1 MDSNIL
7 KWWVESKLKKLVE
20 FKELSNLYIDL
31 SEDILK
37 NLIFDSSIKDKQNQL
52 LFINCIE
59 NSISFLADH
68 IHTSFE
74 NQIESIN
81 HLNFKYKWVELSKLE
96 TIKNVIQK
104 ELDNDGMIEMI
115 EDSKKRILSINN
127 NNNLISSNKEN
138 DLKKFS
144 LILNKYKTFNELLRK
159 ILEEC

>member
-1 MDSNIL
+1 M
-7 KWWVESKLKKLVE
+7 ESKLKKLVE

-37 NLIFDSSIKDKQNQL
+37 NLIFDSSIEDKQRQL
-52 LFINCIE
+52 LFINCVE

-68 IHTSFE
+68 THTSFT
-74 NQIESIN
+74 NQLESIN
-81 HLNFKYKWVELSKLE
+81 HLNFKYKWVELCKLE
-96 TIKNVIQK
+96 TIENVIQK
-104 ELDNDGMIEMI
+104 ELDNDGLVEMI

-127 NNNLISSNKEN
+127 DNLISTNKEN

-144 LILNKYKTFNELLRK
+144 LILNKYKTFDELLRK

>member
-1 MDSNIL
+1 M
-7 KWWVESKLKKLVE
+7 E

-59 NSISFLADH
+59 NSISSLADH
-68 IHTSFE
+68 IHTSFS

-115 EDSKKRILSINN
+115 EDSKKRILLINN
-127 NNNLISSNKEN
+127 DNLISSNKEN

>member
-1 MDSNIL
+1 M
-7 KWWVESKLKKLVE
+7 ESKLKKLVE

-68 IHTSFE
+68 LHTSFS

-96 TIKNVIQK
+96 TIKNIIQK
-104 ELDNDGMIEMI
+104 ELDNDGIIEMI

-127 NNNLISSNKEN
+127 NNLISSN
-138 DLKKFS
+138 
-144 LILNKYKTFNELLRK
+144 
-159 ILEEC
+159 

>member
-1 MDSNIL
+1 M
-7 KWWVESKLKKLVE
+7 E

-37 NLIFDSSIKDKQNQL
+37 NLIFDLSIKDKQNQL

-59 NSISFLADH
+59 NSISSLADH
-68 IHTSFE
+68 IHTSFS

-96 TIKNVIQK
+96 TIKNIIQK

-115 EDSKKRILSINN
+115 EDSKKRILAIN

-144 LILNKYKTFNELLRK
+144 LILNKYKTFNQLLRK

>member
-1 MDSNIL
+1 M
-7 KWWVESKLKKLVE
+7 ESKLKKLVE

-31 SEDILK
+31 SEDILEK
-37 NLIFDSSIKDKQNQL
+37 LIFDSSFKDKQNQL

-68 IHTSFE
+68 IHSSFS

-104 ELDNDGMIEMI
+104 ELENDGMIEMI

-127 NNNLISSNKEN
+127 DNLISSNKEN

>member
-1 MDSNIL
+1 M
-7 KWWVESKLKKLVE
+7 E

-31 SEDILK
+31 SEDILEK
-37 NLIFDSSIKDKQNQL
+37 LIFDSSFKDKQNQL

-68 IHTSFE
+68 IHSSFS

-81 HLNFKYKWVELSKLE
+81 HLNYKYKWVELSKLE

-115 EDSKKRILSINN
+115 EDSKKRILLINN
-127 NNNLISSNKEN
+127 DNLISSNKEN

>member
-1 MDSNIL
+1 M
-7 KWWVESKLKKLVE
+7 E

-59 NSISFLADH
+59 NSISSLADH
-68 IHTSFE
+68 LHTSFS

-104 ELDNDGMIEMI
+104 ELENDGMIEMI

-127 NNNLISSNKEN
+127 DNLISSNKEN

-144 LILNKYKTFNELLRK
+144 LILNKYKTFDELLRK

>member
-7 KWWVESKLKKLVE
+7 KRRVESKLKKLVE

-59 NSISFLADH
+59 NSISSLADH
-68 IHTSFE
+68 IHTSFS

-115 EDSKKRILSINN
+115 EDSKKRILLINDD
-127 NNNLISSNKEN
+127 NLISSNKEN

>member
-1 MDSNIL
+1 M
-7 KWWVESKLKKLVE
+7 E

-59 NSISFLADH
+59 NSISSLADH
-68 IHTSFE
+68 IHTSFS

-127 NNNLISSNKEN
+127 DNLISSNKEN

-144 LILNKYKTFNELLRK
+144 LILNKYKTFIELLRK

>member
-7 KWWVESKLKKLVE
+7 KRRVESKLKKLVE

-37 NLIFDSSIKDKQNQL
+37 NLIFDSSIEDKQSQL
-52 LFINCIE
+52 LFINCVE

-68 IHTSFE
+68 IHTSFT
-74 NQIESIN
+74 NQLESIN
-81 HLNFKYKWVELSKLE
+81 HLNFKYKWVELCKLE
-96 TIKNVIQK
+96 SIEIVIQK
-104 ELDNDGMIEMI
+104 ELDNDGLIEI
-115 EDSKKRILSINN
+115 VEDSKKRIFSINN
-127 NNNLISSNKEN
+127 DNLISTNKEN

-144 LILNKYKTFNELLRK
+144 LILNKYKTFDELLRK

>member
-1 MDSNIL
+1 MDGNIF
-7 KWWVESKLKKLVE
+7 KRWVESKLKKLVE

-37 NLIFDSSIKDKQNQL
+37 NLIFDSSIEDKQSQL
-52 LFINCIE
+52 LFINCVE

-68 IHTSFE
+68 IHTSFT
-74 NQIESIN
+74 NQLESIN
-81 HLNFKYKWVELSKLE
+81 HLNFKYKWVELCKLGSIE
-96 TIKNVIQK
+96 IVIQK
-104 ELDNDGMIEMI
+104 ELDNDGLIEI
-115 EDSKKRILSINN
+115 VEDSKKRILSINN
-127 NNNLISSNKEN
+127 DNLISTNKEN

>member
-1 MDSNIL
+1 M
-7 KWWVESKLKKLVE
+7 ESKLKKLVE

-59 NSISFLADH
+59 NSISSLADH
-68 IHTSFE
+68 IHTSFS

-115 EDSKKRILSINN
+115 EDSKKRILLINN
-127 NNNLISSNKEN
+127 DNLISSNKEN

>member
-1 MDSNIL
+1 
-7 KWWVESKLKKLVE
+7 VE

-37 NLIFDSSIKDKQNQL
+37 NLIFDSSIEDKQSQL
-52 LFINCIE
+52 LFINCVE
-59 NSISFLADH
+59 NSISCLADH
-68 IHTSFE
+68 IHTSFT
-74 NQIESIN
+74 NQLESIN
-81 HLNFKYKWVELSKLE
+81 HLNFKYKWVELCKLE
-96 TIKNVIQK
+96 TIENVIQK
-104 ELDNDGMIEMI
+104 ELDNDGLVEMI

-127 NNNLISSNKEN
+127 DNLISTNKEN

>member
-1 MDSNIL
+1 M
-7 KWWVESKLKKLVE
+7 ESKFKKLVE

-37 NLIFDSSIKDKQNQL
+37 NLIFDSSIEDKQRQL

-68 IHTSFE
+68 IHTSFT
-74 NQIESIN
+74 NQLESIN
-81 HLNFKYKWVELSKLE
+81 HLNFKYKWVELCKLE
-96 TIKNVIQK
+96 SIENVIQK
-104 ELDNDGMIEMI
+104 ELDNDGLIEI
-115 EDSKKRILSINN
+115 VEDSKKRILSINN
-127 NNNLISSNKEN
+127 DNLISTNKEN

-144 LILNKYKTFNELLRK
+144 LILNKYKTFDELLRK